1 MGQRSMSVPSPR
13 KKKPT
18 PQQITASWGIAFDAV
33 RDELIRRGVEDNK
46 ASEIAAQVA
55 AELAKESD
63 LGNQPRNN

>member
-1 MGQRSMSVPSPR
+1 MSVPSPR
-13 KKKPT
+13 RRKPS
-18 PQQITASWGIAFDAV
+18 PQQITAAWGIAFEAV
-33 RDELIRRGVEDNK
+33 RDELIRRGIEDNK